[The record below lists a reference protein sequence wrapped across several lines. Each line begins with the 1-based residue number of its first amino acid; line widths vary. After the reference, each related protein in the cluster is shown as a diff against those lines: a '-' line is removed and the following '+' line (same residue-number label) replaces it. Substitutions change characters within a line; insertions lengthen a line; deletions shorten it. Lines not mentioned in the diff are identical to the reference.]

1 MKALFEDLST
11 RKRDV
16 ALLNLAMLVVILVFW
31 ATLSGRWEQ
40 DQNYDYLTYYGP
52 VAQRLVDGVGLWEPS
67 GAVAAHYPPGFS
79 ILLAGVYEI
88 ADLTGIGEETALKLF
103 ILMCSA
109 LSVTLLY
116 AIAVRI
122 FGERVA
128 LLAGL
133 LWATYPFFL
142 WLSKQPNSETPFL
155 VLFLATIY
163 SFIAFWPGTVRPEW
177 PSIRTGLLAGL
188 TSLVRPAA
196 VLLSV
201 VLAVVL
207 LYVRRD
213 LQTKRRL
220 RAAVLLL
227 FGNLLAVMPW
237 EVWVWQQSGQWI
249 LLGRSS
255 KVSLVEG
262 MNFALRP
269 QGSGI
274 PLQVDPK
281 IRDLMAKADAHQE
294 RIDTLGGVMRFLLE
308 EARTDPVTV
317 GRFLLFKGR
326 RAWYG
331 TQAQWLENWTA
342 VIQAGYLSV
351 ILAGAIFALRRRD
364 GRRNYAL
371 LSILCAAYFWA
382 MTLIVVPLLRY
393 MVPV

>member
-1 MKALFEDLST
+1 
-11 RKRDV
+11 
-16 ALLNLAMLVVILVFW
+16 
-31 ATLSGRWEQ
+31 
-40 DQNYDYLTYYGP
+40 
-52 VAQRLVDGVGLWEPS
+52 
-67 GAVAAHYPPGFS
+67 
-79 ILLAGVYEI
+79 
-88 ADLTGIGEETALKLF
+88 LTGIGEEAALKVF
-103 ILMCSA
+103 ILVCSA
-109 LSVTLLY
+109 LTVTLLY
-116 AIAVRI
+116 AIALRI
-122 FGERVA
+122 FGEHVA
-128 LLAGL
+128 LLTGL

-163 SFIAFWPGTVRPEW
+163 SFIAFWSAAVRPEW

-196 VLLSV
+196 VVLSV
-201 VLAVVL
+201 VLAIVL

-213 LQTKRRL
+213 LQTKRRF

-227 FGNLLAVMPW
+227 FGNLMAVMPW
-237 EVWVWQQSGQWI
+237 EVWVWQQSGHWI

-269 QGSGI
+269 QGSGV

-281 IRDLMAKADAHQE
+281 IRDLMAKADGHQE
-294 RIDTLGGVMRFLLE
+294 RIDTLGGLTRFLLA

-342 VIQAGYLSV
+342 VIQIVYLCV
-351 ILAGAIFALRRRD
+351 ILAGAALALRKRD
-364 GRRNYAL
+364 GRRDYAL
-371 LSILCAAYFWA
+371 LAILCAAYFWA

-393 MVPV
+393 MVPAMSLLMVLAAVFAVWLFKRVRTRFARPAAQVVA